1 MKKIYT
7 LSAVLAAFALQAQ
20 FTVTIQTPAGFKDQ
34 DAILYTLNG
43 SKDIIVTKEQG
54 KNNVWMF
61 KYPNNYMGMMKVYF
75 PSSNNTVNFISE
87 NKDVSLKLDIQ
98 NNKIKDVAYLDEA
111 NELMSKQQEGS
122 QKKELI
128 LPALTQIK
136 EYYKDNT
143 DFGKALKTEIDRL
156 SGNSGAID
164 ASKHPFI
171 SYYNTNYSKFLSNS
185 SNQSD
190 QSKKVNQDEV
200 INFIDKSGDMLETSS
215 LLRPLLVAYLNSGGN
230 ANVTGSVDKLLD
242 RLKVETPRGQT
253 VLSEL
258 IDIFDAYQMD
268 EFKNKYIT
276 LAKNLK
282 CTITDRLASTLKSNA
297 NAELGSVFPNY
308 KFQSA
313 TNTTAKSLHE
323 VKADKKIIVFWSST
337 CSHCENELPK
347 LLNKYNDLK
356 GKNVQVIALSLDVDK
371 NSYSKKIAAFPWIN
385 DTELRG
391 WNSSYV
397 DTYNVHATPTYFI
410 LDANNKII
418 NKPEHVGNVLEYFN
432 VK

>member
-20 FTVTIQTPAGFKDQ
+20 FTVTVQTPSDFKDQ

-43 SKDIIVTKEQG
+43 SKDIIVTKEQS
-54 KNNVWMF
+54 KNNIWTF
-61 KYPNNYMGMMKVYF
+61 KYPNNYMGMMKIYF
-75 PSSNNTVNFISE
+75 PTTNNTVSFISE
-87 NKDVSLKLDIQ
+87 NKNVNIKLDIQ
-98 NNKIKDVAYLDEA
+98 NNKVKDVTYLDEA

-128 LPALTQIK
+128 LPALSQIK

-156 SGNSGAID
+156 SGTTTSFD
-164 ASKHPFI
+164 AAKHPFI
-171 SYYNTNYSKFLSNS
+171 SYYNTNYSKFLGNPTDSTKKP
-185 SNQSD
+185 D
-190 QSKKVNQDEV
+190 QEGI
-200 INFIDKSGDMLETSS
+200 INFLDKSNDMLESSS
-215 LLRPLLVAYLNSGGN
+215 LLRPVLVAYLNSGGN
-230 ANVTGSVDKLLD
+230 TNVTASVDKLLD

-258 IDIFDAYQMD
+258 IDIFDVYQMD
-268 EFKNKYIT
+268 DFKTKYLG

-282 CTITDRLASTLKSNA
+282 CTINDRLASTLKSNA
-297 NAELGSVFPNY
+297 NIEMGAIFPNN

-313 TNTTAKSLHE
+313 TNTTAKSIHD
-323 VKADKKIIVFWSST
+323 VKADKKVIVFWSST
-337 CSHCENELPK
+337 CSHCETELPK
-347 LLNKYNDLK
+347 LLEKYNDLK
-356 GKNVQVIALSLDVDK
+356 AKNIQVIALSLDVDK
-371 NSYSKKIAAFPWIN
+371 DAYSKKIAAFPWIN
-385 DTELRG
+385 DSELRG

-418 NKPEHVGNVLEYFN
+418 NKPDHVGNVLEYF
-432 VK
+432 KLK

>member
-7 LSAVLAAFALQAQ
+7 LSAVLAALALQAQ
-20 FTVTIQTPAGFKDQ
+20 FTVTVQTPADFKDQ

-43 SKDIIVTKEQG
+43 SKDIIVTKEKS
-54 KNNVWMF
+54 KNNTWTF
-61 KYPNNYMGMMKVYF
+61 KYPNNYMGMMKIYF
-75 PSSNNTVNFISE
+75 PTTNNTVSFISE
-87 NKDVSLKLDIQ
+87 NKNVNIKLDIQ
-98 NNKIKDVAYLDEA
+98 NNKVKDVAYLDEA

-156 SGNSGAID
+156 SGTSSSID
-164 ASKHPFI
+164 AAKHPFI
-171 SYYNTNYSKFLSNS
+171 TYYNTNYSKFLGNAA
-185 SNQSD
+185 D
-190 QSKKVNQDEV
+190 GSKKVDQEEI
-200 INFIDKSGDMLETSS
+200 INFLDKSNDMLESSS
-215 LLRPLLVAYLNSGGN
+215 LLRPVLVSYLNSGGN
-230 ANVTGSVDKLLD
+230 TNVAGSVDKLLD

-258 IDIFDAYQMD
+258 IDIFDVYQMD
-268 EFKNKYIT
+268 EFKNKYLG

-282 CTITDRLASTLKSNA
+282 CTINDRLASTLKSNA
-297 NAELGSVFPNY
+297 NVEMGAVFPNY

-313 TNTTAKSLHE
+313 TNTTAKSIYD
-323 VKADKKIIVFWSST
+323 VKADKKVIVFWSST
-337 CSHCENELPK
+337 CSHCESELPK
-347 LLNKYNDLK
+347 LLEKYNDLK
-356 GKNVQVIALSLDVDK
+356 AKNIQVIALSLDVDK
-371 NSYSKKIAAFPWIN
+371 SSYSKKITAFPWIN
-385 DTELRG
+385 DSELRG

-418 NKPEHVGNVLEYFN
+418 NKPDHVGNVLEYFML
-432 VK
+432 K